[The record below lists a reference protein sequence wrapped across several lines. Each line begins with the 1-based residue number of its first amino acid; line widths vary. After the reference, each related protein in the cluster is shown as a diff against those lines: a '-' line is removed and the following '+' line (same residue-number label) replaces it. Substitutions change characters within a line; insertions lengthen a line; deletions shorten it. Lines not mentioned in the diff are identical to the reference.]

1 MWGGWRKKNHKK
13 HMYTEAYV
21 FPYTEN
27 TKRKKIEARGE
38 KRGEEKE
45 EGEGGEKEECGNK
58 EGREG

>member
-1 MWGGWRKKNHKK
+1 MGRVEKKNHKK
-13 HMYTEAYV
+13 HEHRGICVPIHREYQE
-21 FPYTEN
+21 E
-27 TKRKKIEARGE
+27 KKIEARGE

>member
-1 MWGGWRKKNHKK
+1 
-13 HMYTEAYV
+13 MYTEAYV